1 MSPTSFSSPMRV
13 GVIGC
18 GAISNVYFKNLTP
31 FSEFTQITTC
41 ADSHLECAREM
52 AASRLPGLIPLTTL

>member
-1 MSPTSFSSPMRV
+1 MRV